1 MPQRGCPTCGITS
14 KTAVLWPKTTPA
26 QVPLAPAKTP
36 LRRPEKATGR
46 VAVTTPPWAAEHA
59 KAIRTHAGGRL
70 RALRVAA
77 SLRSGPLACLW
88 RRGGH
93 SQARERASCSS
104 RAAHQPAEKTSI
116 DLAIGGARRSIAAA
130 ACAGGWVT
138 AAASRVTRRPTWRA
152 GAVCRSRR
160 VAAARAACRLP
171 TRHVGFCS
179 SCWWGTRADHV
190 AAGGLPAVALRARQG
205 RVRSDGGRPAAARR
219 PPDTFGHL
227 PCPRVAS
234 IRRGGG
240 SASLGESLHRPPT
253 SSATLLRA
261 LGAACTTPR
270 RPDGGDGP
278 R

>member
-1 MPQRGCPTCGITS
+1 MEPEPERRVVRAPGSRAPHQFSGRRLRQRGKNIERLEPRYAAGIVYCTVDLDKLPQQGCPACGYLA
-14 KTAVLWPKTTPA
+14 KTAVLWPKTAPA

-116 DLAIGGARRSIAAA
+116 DLPPPRSERGDDAPPQENGQLACLWLAADA
-130 ACAGGWVT
+130 A
-138 AAASRVTRRPTWRA
+138 
-152 GAVCRSRR
+152 
-160 VAAARAACRLP
+160 
-171 TRHVGFCS
+171 
-179 SCWWGTRADHV
+179 
-190 AAGGLPAVALRARQG
+190 QM
-205 RVRSDGGRPAAARR
+205 
-219 PPDTFGHL
+219 
-227 PCPRVAS
+227 
-234 IRRGGG
+234 
-240 SASLGESLHRPPT
+240 
-253 SSATLLRA
+253 
-261 LGAACTTPR
+261 
-270 RPDGGDGP
+270 
-278 R
+278 